1 MTAKAG
7 LLEAHRVTKTFPGV
21 IALREVSESFQP
33 GEIVGIVGE
42 NGAGKSTLMKILAG
56 LYPFGSFEG
65 ELRLDGHLLRLR
77 GVPDAERN
85 GIVMIPQELSVVKE
99 MSIAENIF
107 LNREPGQFGV
117 IDTARMRR
125 EAAALLSDF
134 DLDVEPDIP
143 MKELRIAKQQLVEI
157 AKALVK
163 SARLIILDEPTSALS
178 SVESEH
184 LFSRLRQ
191 LKERGIT
198 CLYVSHRINEVL
210 ALADRVVVLRDGRRV
225 GSEEINKLSHTKIVS
240 MMLGRDV
247 LELYPLQPHPL
258 GDVILELQNFSVPY
272 VEFPDRNAVESIN
285 LQLRAGEVLGLFGLM
300 GAGRTELVT
309 ALFGAWPVEPHGQV
323 SIRGKPVRLKSPID
337 AIRAGMA
344 LLTEDRKR
352 FGLVM
357 SMDVQQNITLG
368 SLARL
373 SRMGLIDHHAETD
386 LALSYVSN
394 LAIKPPALQHPVI
407 NLSGGNQQK
416 VLLGRGLA
424 TSPSILVLDEPTRGI
439 DIGAKADVFHL
450 LDRLAREGLAVLFIS
465 SELPEVLGVSDR
477 ILVMCNGRITA
488 EFHRQQA
495 SEEAV
500 LRSAT
505 GLG

>member
-1 MTAKAG
+1 MDG
-7 LLEAHRVTKTFPGV
+7 
-21 IALREVSESFQP
+21 QP
-33 GEIVGIVGE
+33 
-42 NGAGKSTLMKILAG
+42 
-56 LYPFGSFEG
+56 
-65 ELRLDGHLLRLR
+65 LRLR
-77 GVPDAERN
+77 GVPDAEAK

-107 LNREPGQFGV
+107 LNREPSRFGV
-117 IDTARMRR
+117 INTARMRR
-125 EAAALLSDF
+125 DAAALLRDF
-134 DLDVEPDIP
+134 DLDVEPELP
-143 MKELRIAKQQLVEI
+143 MKVVRIAKQQLVEI

-191 LKERGIT
+191 LKQRGIT

-225 GSEEINKLSHTKIVS
+225 GSDEIHRLNHTKIVS

-247 LELYPLQPHPL
+247 VELYPVEPHPL
-258 GDVILELQNFSVPY
+258 GDVILELENFSVPH
-272 VEFPDRNAVESIN
+272 VEFPDRNIVESIN
-285 LQLRAGEVLGLFGLM
+285 LQLRTGEVLGLFGLM

-323 SIRGKPVRLKSPID
+323 RIRGKPVRLRSPID

-357 SMDVQQNITLG
+357 SMDVQENITLG

-373 SRMGLIDHHAETD
+373 SRMGLIDSRAETEV
-386 LALSYVSN
+386 ARSYVN
-394 LAIKPPALQHPVI
+394 DLAIKPPVLRHPVM

-416 VLLGRGLA
+416 VLVGRGLA
-424 TSPSILVLDEPTRGI
+424 TNPSILVLDEPTRGI

-450 LDRLAREGLAVLFIS
+450 LNRLARAGLAVLFIS
-465 SELPEVLGVSDR
+465 SELPEVLGMSDR
-477 ILVMCNGRITA
+477 ILVMCNGRITG
-488 EFHRQQA
+488 EFQRQQA
-495 SEEAV
+495 SEEVV

-505 GLG
+505 GLA